1 MWKAVLEVL
10 VVEILPRIDH
20 RFLTVNLFQK
30 SGHEC
35 HTISELLRSPILAFF
50 HVDYGYEVLFFWGDM
65 TDKIEELEPH
75 ATRGAHEVI
84 TPHLQP
90 TTARLLEVVLVSR
103 VLIGA
108 TLCSFDVNELKV
120 LVTRHV
126 LPIYFPLMVRNVNA
140 VAAAHGGGVTTAR

>member
-1 MWKAVLEVL
+1 MRKAVVEVL

-20 RFLTVNLFQK
+20 GFLTVNFFQK

-50 HVDYGYEVLFFWGDM
+50 HVNYGYEVLLLFGDM

-84 TPHLQP
+84 TPYFQP
-90 TTARLLEVVLVSR
+90 TTARLLEIVLVSR
-103 VLIGA
+103 VLICAPLGG
-108 TLCSFDVNELKV
+108 FDVNELKV
-120 LVTRHV
+120 LVTRHF
-126 LPIYFPLMVRNVNA
+126 LPVNFPLMVGNVNA
-140 VAAAHGGGVTTAR
+140 VAVAHSGGVTTAR